1 MLIYFITTL
10 LVFATD
16 SLKDYHIFQGIDYI
30 YRENYES
37 AQKEFDALTTI
48 YPEDPEGFFYLS
60 SLFETLESFTPRPET
75 KAQLDSVADI
85 AVRLAARKLELEK
98 NAYNLFYVGSTRG
111 KRAVRRALHGDWIG
125 CLWDGIEARRSLE
138 LAFKEDSTLL
148 DVYMGFGLYDYYLG
162 KYLSFIPWLRSRKL
176 KGIDELKMASQN
188 GKYAKKPAR
197 FFLLRV
203 YLLEDMDSEA
213 MQIIKELQQ
222 IYSTNTSLLYNEA
235 ELYYKKEE
243 YQKAITACT
252 HALSLS
258 LSKIP
263 LNPRVRASCY
273 LMLGKS
279 YNELKEIEKTKA
291 NCELAIRELNGINED
306 WAKEFKKEAQKLQQ
320 KFKGG

>member
-1 MLIYFITTL
+1 MLINFLTTL
-10 LVFATD
+10 LVLTSD

-30 YRENYES
+30 YHENYES
-37 AQKEFDALTTI
+37 ARKEFESLTTT

-75 KAQLDSVADI
+75 KVQLDSVTNI
-85 AVRLAARKLELEK
+85 AVTLAERKLNVEK

-111 KRAVRRALHGDWIG
+111 KRVVRRALQGDWLG
-125 CLWDGIEARRSLE
+125 CLWDGLEARRSLE
-138 LAFKEDSTLL
+138 LAFNEDSTLL

-188 GKYAKKPAR
+188 GKYARKPAL

-213 MQIIKELQQ
+213 MQIVKELQQ
-222 IYSTNTSLLYNEA
+222 IYPTNTSLLYNKA

-243 YQKAITACT
+243 YQKAITTCT
-252 HALSLS
+252 YSLS
-258 LSKIP
+258 LLANKRP
-263 LNPRVRASCY
+263 LNPRIRASCY
-273 LMLGKS
+273 LMLSKC
-279 YNELKEIEKTKA
+279 YNKLKETEKART
-291 NCELAIRELNGINED
+291 NCKLAIRELNGINKD
-306 WAKEFKKEAQKLQQ
+306 WARELRKELQKLAQ
-320 KFKGG
+320 KFKKG